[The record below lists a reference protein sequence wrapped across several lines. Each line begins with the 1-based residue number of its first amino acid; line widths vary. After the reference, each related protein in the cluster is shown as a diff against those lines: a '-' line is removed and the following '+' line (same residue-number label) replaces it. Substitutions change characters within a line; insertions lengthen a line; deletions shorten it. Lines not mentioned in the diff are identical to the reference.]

1 MRVKRV
7 CLIEQMSLLR
17 SVYVQT
23 YSATKRISGISLR
36 KQTVDQNLVGPDR
49 FRVSCATARLRLQ
62 LDSFSA
68 IQTTET
74 SDLNH
79 EMRCHARNDA
89 KQ

>member
-1 MRVKRV
+1 MYKHIAQQNVFHG
-7 CLIEQMSLLR
+7 
-17 SVYVQT
+17 Y
-23 YSATKRISGISLR
+23 LR
-36 KQTVDQNLVGPDR
+36 KQTVDQNLVGLIDSE
-49 FRVSCATARLRLQ
+49 FHAQRLDSVIHTLQ